1 MEPEWAPNH
10 VRNFL
15 NLVSAG
21 WYDGTMFHRVVHG
34 FAQGGIGVTRTNGPD
49 HAADRWVHMLAPE
62 FSAIR
67 HARGSVPMARADNP
81 NSASTSFFLG
91 FGPSPH
97 LNGNYSRFGRE
108 GLEGLDIFN
117 KEKVSGET
125 PKRALEM
132 IEARIDPL

>member
-1 MEPEWAPNH
+1 MAFAGTVVTYGRGRAVVVATGTGTEFGRIAQLLETVEQERTPLQE
-10 VRNFL
+10 
-15 NLVSAG
+15 NL
-21 WYDGTMFHRVVHG
+21 DRVGH
-34 FAQGGIGVTRTNGPD
+34 T
-49 HAADRWVHMLAPE
+49 LAPE